1 MGRKN
6 RQLPG
11 IGSNSR
17 IRMQGEGPVEKLVY
31 YLGADHGG
39 YHLKE
44 QLKDWLRE
52 SGVPFHDEGN
62 DRLEPEDDYPFYA
75 LAVAKALAMAR
86 RRGEPAFGI
95 LVCRSAAG
103 MVIVAN
109 KIAGIRAVAALDVET
124 AHLAR
129 AKNDANLL
137 VLASDFVS
145 ADSNRRIL
153 AAWLQTEFC
162 GEERHLRRVEEIE
175 RLERAVVDV
184 IPGLL
189 EEDLTAIDTKLKLV
203 EPFVPWVQIDLA
215 DGDLVPNRSF
225 TDLAALAQLHSPTNL
240 ELHMMVRHP
249 LKFLAPGL
257 EGGVKRFLAQVEG
270 EEIGTFL
277 QECRRCN
284 VEVGLALGMRSPVEM
299 VKPWLDQVD
308 EILVMSV
315 QEGFSGQNFQR
326 DALGKILELR
336 REYPTLPIAVDG
348 GINPQTAALAAM
360 AGAQRLVAT
369 SALFGHPPLEQA
381 IRRLRNLTGDGL

>member
-1 MGRKN
+1 
-6 RQLPG
+6 
-11 IGSNSR
+11 
-17 IRMQGEGPVEKLVY
+17 VEELEY

-44 QLKDWLRE
+44 QIKDWLRE
-52 SGVPFHDEGN
+52 SGIPFCDEGN

-86 RRGEPAFGI
+86 KRGEAAFGI

-109 KIAGIRAVAALDVET
+109 KIAGIRAVAALDVDT

-145 ADSNRRIL
+145 AESNRRIL
-153 AAWLQTEFC
+153 DTWLQTEFC
-162 GEERHLRRVEEIE
+162 GEERHQRRVEEIE
-175 RLERAVVDV
+175 RLERTVVEV

-189 EEDLTAIDTKLKLV
+189 EADLAAIGAKLKQV
-203 EPFVPWVQIDLA
+203 EPFVRWVQIDLA

-225 TDLAALAQLHSPTNL
+225 SDVAALAQLRSPTNL
-240 ELHMMVRHP
+240 ELHLMVRHP
-249 LKFLAPGL
+249 LAFLAPGL
-257 EGGVKRFLAQVEG
+257 EGGIKRFLAQVEG
-270 EEIGTFL
+270 EGIETFL
-277 QECRRCN
+277 QECRRCG
-284 VEVGLALGMRSPVEM
+284 VEAGLALGMRSPVEM
-299 VKPWLDQVD
+299 VEPWLDQVD

-315 QEGFSGQNFQR
+315 QEGFSGQDFQR
-326 DALGKILELR
+326 AALEKILRIR
-336 REYPTLPIAVDG
+336 REHPTLPIAVDG

-369 SALFGHPPLEQA
+369 SALFGHPPLEHA
-381 IRRLRNLTGDGL
+381 IRRLQNLKGDGI